1 MRMIPIDAVM
11 RVARPTD
18 NLEQITKMYAD
29 GLGFEV
35 IGGFDGHGDF
45 SGRMLGH
52 PKHHY
57 HLEFTTHSK
66 EKAGSAPTLE
76 NILVYYV
83 PDDVEFAGAIDRISS
98 SGFKKVDSFNPY
110 WQGYAQTFE
119 DLDGYRVVI
128 NNGDSPF

>member
-1 MRMIPIDAVM
+1 MIPIDSVM

-18 NLEQITKMYAD
+18 NLEQTTKMYAD

-35 IGGFDGHGDF
+35 LGGFDGHGDF

-66 EKAGSAPTLE
+66 DKAGRAPTLE
-76 NILVYYV
+76 NMLVYYV
-83 PDDVEFAGAIDRISS
+83 PDDIEFAEAIDRISS
-98 SGFKKVDSFNPY
+98 AGFKKVDSFNPY
-110 WQGYAQTFE
+110 WEGGAQTFE

-128 NNGDSPF
+128 NNGESPF

>member
-1 MRMIPIDAVM
+1 MIPIDAVM
-11 RVARPTD
+11 RVGRPTD

-66 EKAGSAPTLE
+66 EKAGRAPTLE
-76 NILVYYV
+76 NLLVYYV
-83 PDDVEFAGAIDRISS
+83 PNNVEFAKAIDKISR
-98 SGFKKVDSFNPY
+98 SGFKKVNSFNPY
-110 WQGYAQTFE
+110 WEGGAQTFE
-119 DLDGYRVVI
+119 DVDGYRVVI
-128 NNGDSPF
+128 NNGESPF

>member
-1 MRMIPIDAVM
+1 MITRNIVM
-11 RVARPTD
+11 RVGRPTD
-18 NLEQITKMYAD
+18 NLEGITKMYVE

-45 SGRMLGH
+45 SGRMVGH

-66 EKAGSAPTLE
+66 EKARRAPSLE
-76 NILVYYV
+76 NLLVFYIPNDSEYQN
-83 PDDVEFAGAIDRISS
+83 AIDRISS
-98 SGFKKVDSFNPY
+98 SGFKKVKSFNPY
-110 WQGYAQTFE
+110 WREGAQTFE

-128 NNGDSPF
+128 NNAESPF